1 MVRKNKETQ
10 IKGEKQLEDLTN
22 SVIFMSTKFD
32 EYEKKRLERED
43 RTVELKSQDVS
54 LSTKVEKL
62 GYKVDTLKQYSR
74 RNPLLIHDLP
84 KEKGQDT
91 DHLAIKTVKEKMG
104 LDISSGDIDRTHR
117 IGAPPKQSGKKI
129 DPLLVRLYGTT
140 TG

>member
-1 MVRKNKETQ
+1 MVRENKETQ

-22 SVIFMSTKFD
+22 SVIFMSTKFG

-43 RTVELKSQDVS
+43 RTVELESQDVS

-62 GYKVDTLKQYSR
+62 GYKVDTVKQYSR

-104 LDISSGDIDRTHR
+104 LDISSGDIDRTH
-117 IGAPPKQSGKKI
+117 
-129 DPLLVRLYGTT
+129 
-140 TG
+140 

>member
-43 RTVELKSQDVS
+43 RTVELESRDVS

-74 RNPLLIHDLP
+74 RNPLLIHDMP

-117 IGAPPKQSGKKI
+117 IGTPPKQSGKKI
-129 DPLLVRLYGTT
+129 DLLLVRLYGTK

>member
-10 IKGEKQLEDLTN
+10 IKGEKQLEDLTD
-22 SVIFMSTKFD
+22 SVMFMSSKYD

-43 RTVELKSQDVS
+43 RIVELESQVVS

-62 GYKVDTLKQYSR
+62 EYKVDTMKQYSR